1 MSDGSLDINLLTN
14 QENMKNTNIE
24 NQNEKQEIMILAI
37 ELGDNEKKFLKIYND
52 SKPEQLAYDFCL
64 QNNLDFDSLQELTEE
79 IKNAL
84 RQKVILANSI
94 ANTNNNNILN
104 NQVLTESN
112 INKENTIENLSNLL
126 NNNNNNSN
134 KVNINN
140 NNSELKNKNKYSSNT
155 KIKSKNINSIY
166 KRNTNPNSSTSSKH
180 KRNLNHLSQTVS
192 SQTKKRISKSN
203 ISVATNEN
211 LNIIPNSNNINQNVN
226 NQNNNNNIENELDIN
241 ISQSN
246 YNPSNTTGNDY
257 RKNRPLTAINQDN
270 YMLNYGERLY
280 HKGLKLKERTDEKI
294 QKIKQDKEKND
305 KKNCTFK
312 PKVNNISYAALTN
325 RYNNKLSYN
334 DEDNIINY
342 KDYVNNKI
350 EYLKEKYDKNQVD
363 FPFVPKINKRS
374 ITMDKNNIG
383 HINQIGPR
391 YEQLYRNYKKK
402 ELDIHNLSNKRY
414 DKNVL
419 FKPKINVYN
428 SELLNLPFNERQK
441 AYDSK
446 TNERKKKMKELIENP
461 IDNKTGQKF
470 FSPVINTNYER
481 KYGINN
487 NFNTFENLYN
497 DRQKKEAK
505 INFLT
510 EKIQNEENPNL
521 IYVNHISNNL
531 YNEQKINSFKKIF
544 KILDKD
550 QDGIVSKFHIE
561 SDELPNNLNKIFM
574 PIIEELKQDNQTL
587 TEDEFVAA
595 SFRLFETLNFLQKR
609 DIIDFGLN
617 KKKKNDEELQF
628 TFAPKIN
635 KDYNL
640 NINKRE
646 IDDRD
651 KELLNEKQ
659 SYNENESEKNIK
671 TNSNNQD
678 ENNDKKEEPNE
689 TNTNG
694 EKILNFDDDEQ

>member
-402 ELDIHNLSNKRY
+402 ELDIHNLSNKIY

-446 TNERKKKMKELIENP
+446 TNERKKKNER
-461 IDNKTGQKF
+461 
-470 FSPVINTNYER
+470 IN
-481 KYGINN
+481 
-487 NFNTFENLYN
+487 
-497 DRQKKEAK
+497 
-505 INFLT
+505 
-510 EKIQNEENPNL
+510 
-521 IYVNHISNNL
+521 
-531 YNEQKINSFKKIF
+531 
-544 KILDKD
+544 
-550 QDGIVSKFHIE
+550 
-561 SDELPNNLNKIFM
+561 
-574 PIIEELKQDNQTL
+574 
-587 TEDEFVAA
+587 
-595 SFRLFETLNFLQKR
+595 
-609 DIIDFGLN
+609 
-617 KKKKNDEELQF
+617 
-628 TFAPKIN
+628 
-635 KDYNL
+635 
-640 NINKRE
+640 
-646 IDDRD
+646 
-651 KELLNEKQ
+651 
-659 SYNENESEKNIK
+659 
-671 TNSNNQD
+671 
-678 ENNDKKEEPNE
+678 
-689 TNTNG
+689 
-694 EKILNFDDDEQ
+694 

>member
-84 RQKVILANSI
+84 RQKGILTTSI
-94 ANTNNNNILN
+94 VNNNNNILN
-104 NQVLTESN
+104 NQMLTESN

-126 NNNNNNSN
+126 NNNNN
-134 KVNINN
+134 KANINI
-140 NNSELKNKNKYSSNT
+140 NSELKNQNTYPSNT
-155 KIKSKNINSIY
+155 KLKNKNINSLY
-166 KRNTNPNSSTSSKH
+166 KRNTNPNSSTSSKN
-180 KRNLNHLSQTVS
+180 KKNFNYLSQTVS
-192 SQTKKRISKSN
+192 SHTKQRISKSN
-203 ISVATNEN
+203 MSNTTNDN
-211 LNIIPNSNNINQNVN
+211 LNINPNPNNINQNLN
-226 NQNNNNNIENELDIN
+226 NQNNNNNNNIENDLDIN

-246 YNPSNTTGNDY
+246 YNPSNTTGNDF
-257 RKNRPLTAINQDN
+257 RKNRPLTTTNQEN

-280 HKGLKLKERTDEKI
+280 HKGLKLKEKTDEKI

-350 EYLKEKYDKNQVD
+350 EFLKEKYEKNQVD
-363 FPFVPKINKRS
+363 YPFVPKINKRS

-383 HINQIGPR
+383 HIKEIGPR

-402 ELDIHNLSNKRY
+402 ELDIHNLSNKIY
-414 DKNVL
+414 DKNIL
-419 FKPKINVYN
+419 FKPKVNVYN
-428 SELLNLPFNERQK
+428 SELLNLPFKERQK
-441 AYDSK
+441 AYTSK

-487 NFNTFENLYN
+487 NFNTFENLFN
-497 DRQKKEAK
+497 DHQKKEAK

-521 IYVNHISNNL
+521 IYVNEISNNL
-531 YNEQKINSFKKIF
+531 YNEQKINSLKKIF

-561 SDELPNNLNKIFM
+561 NDELPNNLNKIFM

-587 TEDEFVAA
+587 TEDEFIAA
-595 SFRLFETLNFLQKR
+595 SFRLFETLNLLQKR
-609 DIIDFGLN
+609 EILEFGLN
-617 KKKKNDEELQF
+617 KKKKNNNEEFQF

-635 KDYNL
+635 KNYNS

-651 KELLNEKQ
+651 RELLNEKQ
-659 SYNENESEKNIK
+659 SYDENESEKDV
-671 TNSNNQD
+671 NNNEE
-678 ENNDKKEEPNE
+678 ENNDKNEES
-689 TNTNG
+689 NTNE
-694 EKILNFDDDEQ
+694 EKILNLHDDE